1 MLFAQIEVDGRSH
14 RGSLGRGGFD
24 VEAQAGVL
32 HGFYRGRAEG
42 GDTYVALLEVGEV
55 FEQRL
60 NALGAEEHEHVVVES
75 LVGTEVVAHGA
86 VHRRLRHIELVGR
99 EQGALRAV
107 VDIAHYDEEVLCL
120 VFLHCRQ
127 EVGEFACGR
136 GKDFTLAV
144 YDVFLQIV
152 GDGFTGA
159 EIFQGHRYGDS
170 HFLAKTEE
178 MVDCRAG
185 SEYNGRKIGN
195 IDFLLTKFFCRKPFD
210 LDERTKYQLYI
221 VLLSNVEVRRL
232 VGRRLRLGYKYLLDF
247 HSRVYYKVV
256 AATMAGAL
264 IRLLSEG
271 LTDSKS
277 EASAK
282 FLKCKGTK

>member
-1 MLFAQIEVDGRSH
+1 
-14 RGSLGRGGFD
+14 
-24 VEAQAGVL
+24 
-32 HGFYRGRAEG
+32 
-42 GDTYVALLEVGEV
+42 
-55 FEQRL
+55 
-60 NALGAEEHEHVVVES
+60 
-75 LVGTEVVAHGA
+75 
-86 VHRRLRHIELVGR
+86 
-99 EQGALRAV
+99 
-107 VDIAHYDEEVLCL
+107 
-120 VFLHCRQ
+120 
-127 EVGEFACGR
+127 
-136 GKDFTLAV
+136 
-144 YDVFLQIV
+144 
-152 GDGFTGA
+152 
-159 EIFQGHRYGDS
+159 
-170 HFLAKTEE
+170 

-247 HSRVYYKVV
+247 HSRV